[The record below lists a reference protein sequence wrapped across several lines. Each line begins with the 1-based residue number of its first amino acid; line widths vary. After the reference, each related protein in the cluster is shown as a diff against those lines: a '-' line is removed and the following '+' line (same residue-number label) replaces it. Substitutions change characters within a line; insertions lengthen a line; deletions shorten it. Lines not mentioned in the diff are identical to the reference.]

1 MEVAGSNPA
10 AGRKI
15 SAIFRGIKVPL
26 GPTASRQYGAL
37 QEEGKR
43 QGTTPPRVTGRSA
56 ENGGVLDQISHRPVT
71 HMTPVMTGHDTEVT
85 GLMGLMIS
93 DVAIRQPRHR
103 DAALA
108 VRVTESQLATGIRT
122 ARAFSYRPSYKPN
135 MNGSYTRSGVA
146 SVSPIRRFS
155 FSRTSVSLQVAGPVH
170 VSRASD
176 MTQKKIRP
184 N

>member
-1 MEVAGSNPA
+1 MVARGKWGLEVAGSNPA

-15 SAIFRGIKVPL
+15 SAISRGIGVPL

-37 QEEGKR
+37 QEEEKR
-43 QGTTPPRVTGRSA
+43 QGTTPPRVPGRSA

-71 HMTPVMTGHDTEVT
+71 HMTPVMTGHDNEVT
-85 GLMGLMIS
+85 ALMGLMSS

-155 FSRTSVSLQVAGPVH
+155 FSRTRTSVSL
-170 VSRASD
+170 
-176 MTQKKIRP
+176 
-184 N
+184 